1 MKKLAIMQP
10 YFLPYIGYW
19 QLLNAVDEFVL
30 LDDVTFIKQGWI
42 NRNRIKI
49 NEAAHFIT
57 LPLNKLSSNRLIK
70 DITISNNSHWQKK
83 ILKSIEQNYVK
94 ASNYEQVIPLI
105 KEIINY
111 EADYCVD
118 YIKNSLLAVANYLE
132 IHTPMIRASSLQ
144 ITTSKKASER
154 VIEICQHRETTTY
167 INAIGGTELYD
178 NEQFSR
184 ADIELKFLKTLPI
197 TYQQIGSQ
205 FISSLSIVDMLMN
218 NSKEQLK
225 RFLASYQLI

>member
-1 MKKLAIMQP
+1 MQP

-19 QLLNAVDEFVL
+19 QLFNTVDEFVL

-57 LPLNKLSSNRLIK
+57 LPLNKLSSNRLIN
-70 DITISNNSHWQKK
+70 DITISNNGNWQKK

-94 ASNYEQVIPLI
+94 ASNYEQVILLI

-111 EADYCVD
+111 EVGYCVD
-118 YIKNSLLAVANYLE
+118 YIQNSLAVIANYLE
-132 IHTPMIRASSLQ
+132 IHTPMIRASSLK

-154 VIEICQHRETTTY
+154 VIEICQLREATTY

-178 NEQFSR
+178 SKQFSR
-184 ADIELKFLKTLPI
+184 VDIELKFLKTDPI
-197 TYQQIGSQ
+197 TYQQIGSP
-205 FISSLSIVDMLMN
+205 FISSLSIVDVLMN
-218 NSKEQLK
+218 NNKEQIK
-225 RFLASYQLI
+225 HFLACYRLV